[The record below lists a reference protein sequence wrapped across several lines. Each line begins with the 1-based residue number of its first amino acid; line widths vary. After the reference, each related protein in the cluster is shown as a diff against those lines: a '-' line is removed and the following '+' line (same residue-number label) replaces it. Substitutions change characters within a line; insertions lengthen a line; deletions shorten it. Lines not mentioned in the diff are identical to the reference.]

1 MLTVLTGDK
10 CQQDN
15 ILISQV
21 SCYINIGATTGA
33 IDRSNY
39 LCILNNNIFNQKYF
53 LVLWIWWMFLIG
65 ISVVG
70 LVFRFARMMIPDLSR

>member
-1 MLTVLTGDK
+1 MLTGHK
-10 CQQDN
+10 CQQDD

-65 ISVVG
+65 VSVIG